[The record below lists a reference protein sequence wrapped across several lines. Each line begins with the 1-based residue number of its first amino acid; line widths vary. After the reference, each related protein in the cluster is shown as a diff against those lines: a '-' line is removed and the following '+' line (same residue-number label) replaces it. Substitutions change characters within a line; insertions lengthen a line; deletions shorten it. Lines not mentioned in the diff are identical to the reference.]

1 MISWLKSSPWKW
13 VISLFIA
20 GIIGWNS
27 VTSVIAQ
34 SQDANTVVIYL
45 FWGDGCP
52 HCAEEKPFLEEL
64 AKRDSRIEVRDYEI
78 WNDEDNR
85 ALFEDMAQ
93 AFGFEPSGVPTTFIG
108 RNYFVGFNDVI
119 QGRIQAA
126 VNNCLASGCVD
137 AGAGI
142 IDENSNPK
150 LQPADNQPATVDPNA
165 SYLDLPILGRI
176 DLNMQ
181 SLTIST
187 LLISFVDGFNP
198 CSLWVLSM
206 LMALVIHTGS
216 RKKILLIGIIFLTVT
231 AVIYAMFIA
240 GLFGVLKIISFV
252 GWIQIVVALVAFV
265 FAIVNIKDYF
275 WYKEGISFTISEK
288 NKGNLIQKMRNVL
301 AKSDNFWS
309 LVGATV
315 VLAAGVSLVEFS
327 CTAGFPVLWSNL
339 LNAHNVSTSTF
350 VLLLVLYMVIYQ
362 LDEIAIFSTVVVTLK
377 ASRLEEKQGR
387 ILKLIG
393 GSLML
398 TLAIVMLIDPRIM
411 NNLSS
416 SLLVFGSAFGFAGVI
431 LLVHRLILPKFGI
444 QIGTKDNSRRNKRK
458 R

>member
-1 MISWLKSSPWKW
+1 MISWFKSRPWKW
-13 VISLFIA
+13 FISLFIA
-20 GIIGWNS
+20 VIIGWNGITT
-27 VTSVIAQ
+27 VYAQ
-34 SQDANTVVIYL
+34 DQNANTVFIYF

-52 HCAEEKPFLEEL
+52 HCAAEKPYLEEL
-64 AKRDSRIEVRDYEI
+64 AKSNSRIEIRDYEI

-85 ALFEDMAQ
+85 DLFYDMAKTY
-93 AFGFEPSGVPTTFIG
+93 GFEPTGVPTTFIG

-119 QGRIQAA
+119 QGQIQAA
-126 VNNCLASGCVD
+126 VNNCLASECPD

-142 IDENSNPK
+142 IGENSNPNM
-150 LQPADNQPATVDPNA
+150 QPVDNPPAPVDPNA
-165 SYLDLPILGRI
+165 SYIDLPLIGRI
-176 DLNMQ
+176 DLNTQ

-216 RKKILLIGIIFLTVT
+216 RKKILIIGIIFLTVT
-231 AVIYAMFIA
+231 ASIYALFIA
-240 GLFGVLKIISFV
+240 GIFSVLKVISFV
-252 GWIQIVVALVAFV
+252 GWIQVVVALVAFV

-275 WYKEGISFTISEK
+275 WYKEGVSFTISEK
-288 NKGNLIQKMRNVL
+288 NKGNLVQKMRNVL

-339 LNAHNVSTSTF
+339 LNAHNVSMSTF

-411 NNLSS
+411 NNLTS
-416 SLLVFGSAFGFAGVI
+416 SLLVFGAAFAFAGLI
-431 LLVHRLILPKFGI
+431 LLLHRAILPKFGI